1 MLPMQVATIPKVL
14 AEPHAYPR
22 CLPFPYHGRDDLN
35 FSLDSHPVPDFGR
48 SQRTRALGILVHGD
62 WRHRL
67 DRPTDREFESPFI
80 DVDIVEAEADLAFD
94 RQTPYATSVACDRHI
109 YISTAKET
117 FNTG

>member
-1 MLPMQVATIPKVL
+1 
-14 AEPHAYPR
+14 
-22 CLPFPYHGRDDLN
+22 LN